1 MRTKNAW
8 SYLTGYFSLVL
19 CLAGPTVTAQQ
30 ILLDQPVRAGQLT
43 VFPDIGNKKDY
54 YYLPNKVRIASDA
67 TGKPGFSFL
76 RYVQNVNNPA
86 AENQEGEGGGIVHAV
101 VELYVTDD
109 QLAEARSELR
119 KINSEGVI
127 RGPVIYSG
135 GTIAL
140 ISSFAQAGS
149 DLTQTVLGLGKAP
162 ILEGNKAAV
171 SVRLT
176 KLGAKI
182 LWESFQTPTPD
193 MSISFEMDLKGYR
206 SPKRVLIEANFDQ
219 VYQNQTFQAA
229 AAVHGPVL
237 LAAEINQSFEDLRKS
252 GAIKVTQIGEDEKLE
267 KALETAYT
275 KLTNLMFDPAQG
287 TGTPSLGQ
295 LTSTAT
301 GNQSMLDRVTKMLN
315 DARDKADR
323 ENTAIRREN
332 REILAGENTPRT
344 AETNDRE
351 ITVPEDDSFR
361 DDVEIGPERN
371 TANPERG
378 VAGTTNRVPR
388 QPLREEVTRP
398 TMAVMASYQ
407 MKTVH
412 QQGEFRIDLNK
423 YTTDNLTIRFDENFG
438 QIRCQECFRQVNLDD
453 PLFRQREIYSSL
465 DGFNSSDFGSYI
477 NFVTVT
483 LRKKHE
489 NGDITN
495 EEIRIDKSNF
505 NQTGNNFK
513 MVYGWKQD
521 NNRLLWLNYDYKT
534 MWNYFGGYSAESEWM
549 TSSLG
554 SIPMSSPVLRRV
566 VDVEADPDILK
577 KSNVRSVEVKIWF
590 TLGDKEQLR
599 LVKLNPRT
607 GQLSQQID
615 LLMPSDNYAYKYEIT
630 WFLSDGTTKGS
641 GKKPGNSSILYAD
654 TL

>member
-1 MRTKNAW
+1 MRTKNRIY
-8 SYLTGYFSLVL
+8 YLLGCILLILSLVSS
-19 CLAGPTVTAQQ
+19 TTFAQQ
-30 ILLDQPVRAGQLT
+30 ILLDQPVRAGELT
-43 VFPDIGNKKDY
+43 LFPDIGNKNSF
-54 YYLPNKVRIASDA
+54 YYLPNKVRIAQDA
-67 TGKPGFSFL
+67 NGRPEFSFL
-76 RYVQNVNNPA
+76 RYVQNINNPA
-86 AENQEGEGGGIVHAV
+86 AETEEGDGGGIVHAV
-101 VELYVTDD
+101 IELYVTDEQIAD
-109 QLAEARSELR
+109 ARAELKRV
-119 KINSEGVI
+119 NSEGVI
-127 RGPVIYSG
+127 KGPIIYSG

-149 DLTQTVLGLGKAP
+149 DLTQTVVGLGKAP
-162 ILEGNKAAV
+162 ILEGSKAAI

-176 KLGAKI
+176 KLGSKI

-193 MSISFEMDLKGYR
+193 MSISFEMDLKGFR
-206 SPKRVLIEANFDQ
+206 SPKRVLVEANFDQ
-219 VYQNQTFQAA
+219 VYENQTFQAA

-237 LAAEINQSFEDLRKS
+237 IAAEINQAYEDLRKS

-275 KLTNLMFDPAQG
+275 KLTNMMFDPAQG

-295 LTSTAT
+295 LTSVGA
-301 GNQSMLDRVTKMLN
+301 GNQTMLDRVTKMLN
-315 DARDKADR
+315 DARDKADK
-323 ENTAIRREN
+323 ENEAIRREN
-332 REILAGENTPRT
+332 RQIMAGDNASRT
-344 AETNDRE
+344 TETNDRE
-351 ITVPEDDSFR
+351 ITVPEDNSFR
-361 DDVEIGPERN
+361 DDVEIGPERI

-378 VAGTTNRVPR
+378 VAGSGGRGR
-388 QPLREEVTRP
+388 REALREEVTRP

-407 MKTVH
+407 MKTVR
-412 QQGEFRIDLNK
+412 QRGEFRIDLNK
-423 YTTDNLTIRFDENFG
+423 YTTDNLTVRFDENFG
-438 QIRCQECFRQVNLDD
+438 QIRCQACFRQVNLDD
-453 PLFRQREIYSSL
+453 PLFRQREIYASL

-477 NFVTVT
+477 NFVNIA

-534 MWNYFGGYSAESEWM
+534 MWNYFGGYNAESDWM
-549 TSSLG
+549 SSSLG
-554 SIPMSSPVLRRV
+554 SIPVSSPVLRRV

-577 KSNVRSVEVKIWF
+577 NANVRSVEVKIWF

-607 GQLSQQID
+607 GQLSQQVD
-615 LLMPSDNYAYKYEIT
+615 LLMPSESFAYQYEIT
-630 WFLSDGTTKGS
+630 WFLSDGNTKGS
-641 GKKPGNSSILYAD
+641 GKKPGKSSIIYAD